1 MCTVTWTR
9 DGKEYELFMNRDE
22 LHSRGSASPPEVR
35 RRKGVKVIAPIDAD
49 GGGTWI
55 AANEWGLTICL
66 LNHYPDAGE
75 PLVRES
81 SGDRRSSGD
90 DVGSY
95 SNRRRAG
102 EGLPTPFARE
112 SGRRKSRGLLVLEL
126 SSAASCTEVTRAL
139 GTAGLHDYR
148 PFLLLAVGPR
158 CGPTLHR
165 WDGETL
171 LLIDD
176 PIPPVA
182 TSSFDT
188 RRVVETR
195 IASYEAIVD
204 ERVDGDSGGSFSRS
218 ESAALHAYHASHR
231 PERGPYS
238 VCTHREDGATKSLS
252 HVTVSREA
260 VGFAYA
266 QGPPCSSELGSAVTV
281 SRSSAG

>member
-1 MCTVTWTR
+1 V
-9 DGKEYELFMNRDE
+9 GE
-22 LHSRGSASPPEVR
+22 
-35 RRKGVKVIAPIDAD
+35 
-49 GGGTWI
+49 
-55 AANEWGLTICL
+55 TIRT
-66 LNHYPDAGE
+66 PD
-75 PLVRES
+75 RH
-81 SGDRRSSGD
+81 
-90 DVGSY
+90 
-95 SNRRRAG
+95 
-102 EGLPTPFARE
+102 E

-148 PFLLLAVGPR
+148 PFLLLAIGPR

-176 PIPPVA
+176 PIPPIA

-195 IASYEAIVD
+195 IASYEAIV
-204 ERVDGDSGGSFSRS
+204 EEHVDGDSGGSLSRS
-218 ESAALHAYHASHR
+218 ESAALYAYHASHR

-252 HVTVSREA
+252 HLTVSREA
-260 VGFAYA
+260 VHFAYA
-266 QGPPCSSELGSAVTV
+266 PGPPCSTELAGDRFSADSFFKTI
-281 SRSSAG
+281 SRFPA